1 MQPNRHEWSAMEAI
15 MTAGMHEIQGS
26 EERCPQCFKPLVFDI
41 DIPRDEDDAYRMR
54 VECWGCGFWSFR

>member
-1 MQPNRHEWSAMEAI
+1 MEAI

-41 DIPRDEDDAYRMR
+41 DIPRDEDDVYRMR